1 MLEVARKFPVM
12 DMCVP
17 GNRVWRG
24 AKADELEEFRLNVV
38 NWLTIVDDF
47 VLGGVDQITKGLDP
61 KIA

>member
-1 MLEVARKFPVM
+1 M

-61 KIA
+61 KIT